1 MTYQLMLKLPI
12 EHILRGAILRGFV
25 ETSHMPLHVGGD
37 FFNFFTFIAY
47 NNTTALRWSIHKP
60 ISFFIKVSLPMFGP
74 IYSLEIDIPSLDIR
88 ID

>member
-12 EHILRGAILRGFV
+12 GHILRGAILRGFV

-47 NNTTALRWSIHKP
+47 NNH
-60 ISFFIKVSLPMFGP
+60 
-74 IYSLEIDIPSLDIR
+74 YSLAMVNPQTDFLLHKGLLTYVWPHLLS
-88 ID
+88 